1 MAPPRSTGSS
11 TWFPRALGVATAA
24 YSVAIIA
31 RPDLFTGPT
40 KLTADGEPPSRGTAI
55 GVRALGGRDLASGLA
70 MALAP
75 AGAPLR
81 TAVGVRVGSDLVDL
95 VLLGTG
101 LPDADARRKA
111 IGVAT
116 AWGALCALSARF
128 AGSAVGPL
136 RGMAS
141 GAQPARSR
149 RW

>member
-1 MAPPRSTGSS
+1 MTTPRSTA

-40 KLTADGEPPSRGTAI
+40 KLTGRGETPSTGTAI

-81 TAVGVRVGSDLVDL
+81 TAVGVRVGSDVVDL
-95 VLLGTG
+95 LLLGVS
-101 LPDADARRKA
+101 LPDAGARKKA
-111 IGVAT
+111 VAVAT
-116 AWGALCALSARF
+116 LWGGLCALSLRF
-128 AGSAVGPL
+128 AG
-136 RGMAS
+136 
-141 GAQPARSR
+141 
-149 RW
+149 

>member
-1 MAPPRSTGSS
+1 MTSRRAPTAS

-40 KLTADGEPPSRGTAI
+40 KLTDRGETPATGTAI

-81 TAVGVRVGSDLVDL
+81 TAVGVRVGSDVVDL
-95 VLLGTG
+95 VLLGTS
-101 LPDADARRKA
+101 LPDADARKKA
-111 IGVAT
+111 IGVA
-116 AWGALCALSARF
+116 ALWGGLCALSLRF
-128 AGSAVGPL
+128 AG
-136 RGMAS
+136 
-141 GAQPARSR
+141 
-149 RW
+149 